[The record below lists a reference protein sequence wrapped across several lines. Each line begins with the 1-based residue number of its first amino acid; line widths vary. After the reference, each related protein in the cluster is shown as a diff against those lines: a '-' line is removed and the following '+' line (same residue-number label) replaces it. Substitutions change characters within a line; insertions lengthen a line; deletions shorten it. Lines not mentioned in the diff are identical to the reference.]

1 MSLSLDLR
9 EWIAKAQGN
18 AEQVVRAASVELF
31 AAVVMRSPVGSPDLW
46 QSPPPPGY
54 VGGRFRGNWQVSL
67 GSPSTAVL
75 NTIDKTGAA
84 TIAAGE
90 GVISSYDSSIPRIWF
105 SNNLPYAYRLE
116 YESWSSQ
123 APAGMVRVSIAE
135 FQSIVDEKVRELT

>member
-18 AEQVVRAASVELF
+18 AEQVVRAAGIELATSVIL
-31 AAVVMRSPVGSPDLW
+31 RSPVDT
-46 QSPPPPGY
+46 
-54 VGGRFRGNWQVSL
+54 GRFRGNWQVTYNA
-67 GSPSTAVL
+67 PATSTLDNLDRSGAGA
-75 NTIDKTGAA
+75 IGAA
-84 TIAAGE
+84 TNELSA
-90 GVISSYDSSIPRIWF
+90 YDSSIPRIWF
-105 SNNLPYAYRLE
+105 ANNLPYAYRLE